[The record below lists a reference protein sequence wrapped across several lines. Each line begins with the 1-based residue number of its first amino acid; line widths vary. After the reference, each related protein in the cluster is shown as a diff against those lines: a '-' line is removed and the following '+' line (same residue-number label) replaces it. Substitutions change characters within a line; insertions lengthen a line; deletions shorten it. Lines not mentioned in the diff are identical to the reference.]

1 MTETLPVVVG
11 VTGHRDVR
19 HDDIAALQKL
29 VGEFFQELR
38 GKHPHTPIV
47 VLSALADGADRLVAR
62 VALAG
67 GLDLL
72 APLPMSRHLY
82 ELDFDAESKDDFAQ
96 LLSQS
101 RESYEIPMAAEEAEL
116 CHSGAARTNQFA
128 LLGDH
133 LCEQSGVLLA
143 LWDGVPS
150 TKPGGTADV
159 VSRFRLQRNGK
170 IYHIVTPRVSNP
182 SPPDALKARWLG
194 PPH

>member
-19 HDDIAALQKL
+19 QEDIAALEKL

-82 ELDFDAESKDDFAQ
+82 ELDFDAESKKDFAQ

-116 CHSGAARTNQFA
+116 CHSGAA
-128 LLGDH
+128 
-133 LCEQSGVLLA
+133 
-143 LWDGVPS
+143 
-150 TKPGGTADV
+150 
-159 VSRFRLQRNGK
+159 
-170 IYHIVTPRVSNP
+170 
-182 SPPDALKARWLG
+182 
-194 PPH
+194 